1 MNSMERNGYIL
12 WVLRAPDEHR
22 KVLYMNKSISRIIGV
37 IMLIVAFVFI
47 MFALNHPEKSFPWNN
62 TITWL
67 LYGVYFLVTV
77 VLLIAPKMK
86 K

>member
-1 MNSMERNGYIL
+1 MLLKRTRRNDKL
-12 WVLRAPDEHR
+12 EFDEE
-22 KVLYMNKSISRIIGV
+22 VLYVKKNISRIIGL
-37 IMLIVAFVFI
+37 IMLIIAIVFI